1 MTWPKKKLETLALCA
16 IACGLGLASV
26 AAEQPPLPD
35 PAKFH
40 VYLLTGQSN
49 MAGRGELTPSNRV
62 ATVRVLKM
70 DKEGRWVPAEEPIHF
85 DVPFAGAG
93 LGASFARAMADA
105 ESDVTIGLVP
115 CAVGGSPMWRWDPG
129 TMYYTNTIARA
140 RAAMKVGTLKG
151 ILWHQGCSEANVE
164 TNAFGYAERVAKMM
178 RSFRKDLGAP
188 DVPIV
193 AGELGWFL
201 DDVVGYKPSKYW
213 RQVNTEIN
221 LLPRLLEKCA
231 VVSSEGLTANADNLH
246 FNTPSQRAFGLRYA
260 KAMRR
265 LQTGCLRIGV
275 IGCDTSHAVEFA
287 ENPAFN
293 VVCAYKWGSRDIFS
307 STNRYPAYIARM
319 RELGVTMVDSIP
331 ELLAKC
337 DAVLLETN
345 DGRPHLE
352 QATEVFRSG
361 KPVFIDKPL
370 AGSWED
376 CVKIYAAAKA
386 AKATFFSGS
395 ALHYNSNAVAVA
407 RGDFGA
413 VRGAV
418 AWSPDNFEPTQQ
430 EYFWYGVH
438 GVELLFGALGPGC
451 EKVSCTRTEEGDAIT
466 GVWSDGRIGIV
477 KLNNVA
483 RKVNA
488 GGFGGRA
495 FTAKGVIDLGGW
507 ESYQGLENDILAY
520 FKTGRPPRTL
530 DEQLEIYAFMEAARR
545 SQAEGGRQVAVPKP

>member
-1 MTWPKKKLETLALCA
+1 MTWTKKKLETLALCA

-26 AAEQPPLPD
+26 AAEQPSLPD

-40 VYLLTGQSN
+40 IYLLAGQSN

-140 RAAMKVGTLKG
+140 KAAMKVGTLKG

-164 TNAFGYAERVAKMM
+164 TNAFGYAARVAKMM

-260 KAMRR
+260 KAMRG
-265 LQTGCLRIGV
+265 LQTGELRIGV

-293 VVCAYKWGSRDIFS
+293 VVCAYKWGSKDIFS

-319 RELGVTMVDSIP
+319 RELGVTMVESVP

-345 DGRPHLE
+345 
-352 QATEVFRSG
+352 
-361 KPVFIDKPL
+361 
-370 AGSWED
+370 
-376 CVKIYAAAKA
+376 
-386 AKATFFSGS
+386 
-395 ALHYNSNAVAVA
+395 
-407 RGDFGA
+407 
-413 VRGAV
+413 
-418 AWSPDNFEPTQQ
+418 
-430 EYFWYGVH
+430 
-438 GVELLFGALGPGC
+438 
-451 EKVSCTRTEEGDAIT
+451 
-466 GVWSDGRIGIV
+466 DGRIGIV

-530 DEQLEIYAFMEAARR
+530 D
-545 SQAEGGRQVAVPKP
+545 